1 MKNFNLFKDLI
12 ILDIANN
19 HFGDTKH
26 CKNIINQ
33 YSKTIKN
40 KLKCAFKFQ
49 FRDLTHLFIK
59 ERILKNNSYTNR
71 FLNKA
76 EFEI

>member
-1 MKNFNLFKDLI
+1 MSIKYAKEVMQIIKKLQMKNFNLFKDLI

-33 YSKTIKN
+33 YSKTIKKN
-40 KLKCAFKFQ
+40 KLKVCF
-49 FRDLTHLFIK
+49 
-59 ERILKNNSYTNR
+59 
-71 FLNKA
+71 
-76 EFEI
+76 